1 MSEILMPRLSDTME
15 EGVVSSWHKKPGD
28 RVAVGDA
35 LVDIETDKALMEY
48 EAYEEGVLG
57 EILVPEGG
65 TASIGTP
72 IATLVTNESTDGT
85 APTPRPP
92 AEPAAAPEPALAAP
106 APAAAAPDPAAPMP
120 AEPVPT
126 VNGTAPAPQPAVPQP
141 APTGPGGRSPS
152 RPGAD
157 PTSIVQRAPQPPEG
171 HVSPVD
177 NSGLPLLLPPR
188 GVGSG
193 RSRPPS
199 SPLARRIA
207 RESGV
212 DLAALTGSGPGGRIV
227 RADVE
232 AAVRAAA
239 VMSTPPGTSTP
250 PGVAATSAP
259 QVTPTA
265 SVTSTPHGLAGTSAP
280 QVTATASVTSTP
292 HGVIA
297 TPAPSATS
305 TPSVTSSSHGVAVA
319 ATSTSTP
326 PITSQP
332 TPQPVRQAALS
343 AETAGTVREADPDT
357 ERVPLSRIRKVTA
370 RRLAESMR
378 AAPHFY
384 LTRVVDAEDL
394 LAFRTTLNAA
404 LAPAKVS
411 VNDLIVKACA
421 TALRANPVLNVSF
434 TEEHLLV
441 HKRVHVGVA
450 VALDEGLVVP
460 VVRDADR
467 KSVSAIGAETR
478 ELAGRAREQR
488 LTPQEMSG
496 GTFTVSNLGMFGVDA
511 FTAVINP
518 PEAAILAVGATRKD
532 VVFRDGEVVPRDR
545 MTLTLS
551 IDHRAC
557 DGATGAR
564 FLGELAELLENPL
577 RIVA

>member
-15 EGVVSSWHKKPGD
+15 EGVISTWHKKPGD
-28 RVAVGDA
+28 KVAAGDA

-72 IATLVTNESTDGT
+72 IATLVTDGS
-85 APTPRPP
+85 ASDAVPAPRPP
-92 AEPAAAPEPALAAP
+92 AEPTAQPEPSATGEGPATGGGTAAGGS
-106 APAAAAPDPAAPMP
+106 PAADGQSP
-120 AEPVPT
+120 AEA
-126 VNGTAPAPQPAVPQP
+126 GQSSAE
-141 APTGPGGRSPS
+141 GGRSPS
-152 RPGAD
+152 RPGGH
-157 PTSIVQRAPQPPEG
+157 PTSIVQRDAQPAEGVGTAVDDGSRLLPG
-171 HVSPVD
+171 HVG
-177 NSGLPLLLPPR
+177 N
-188 GVGSG
+188 G

-212 DLAALTGSGPGGRIV
+212 DLTTVTGSGPGGRIV

-232 AAVRAAA
+232 AAARHAA
-239 VMSTPPGTSTP
+239 VMATQPGAQ
-250 PGVAATSAP
+250 PGVQAAP
-259 QVTPTA
+259 QA
-265 SVTSTPHGLAGTSAP
+265 AP
-280 QVTATASVTSTP
+280 QATAT
-292 HGVIA
+292 
-297 TPAPSATS
+297 PSA
-305 TPSVTSSSHGVAVA
+305 A
-319 ATSTSTP
+319 
-326 PITSQP
+326 
-332 TPQPVRQAALS
+332 QPVPQAAG
-343 AETAGTVREADPDT
+343 AVREADPDT
-357 ERVPLSRIRKVTA
+357 EQVPLSRIRKVTA

-378 AAPHFY
+378 TAPHFY
-384 LTRVVDAEDL
+384 LTRVVDAGEL
-394 LAFRTTLNAA
+394 LAFRATLNAA

-450 VALDEGLVVP
+450 VALEEGLVVP
-460 VVRDADR
+460 VIRDADR

-478 ELAGRAREQR
+478 ELAGRAREQK

-518 PEAAILAVGATRKD
+518 PEAAILAVGATRKE

-564 FLGELAELLENPL
+564 FLGELVDLLENPL

>member
-1 MSEILMPRLSDTME
+1 MSDILMPRLSDTME

-28 RVAVGDA
+28 KVSAGDA

-48 EAYEEGVLG
+48 EAYEDGVLG
-57 EILVPEGG
+57 EILVGEGD

-72 IATLVTNESTDGT
+72 IATLVTDGA
-85 APTPRPP
+85 APAPRPAAEPP
-92 AEPAAAPEPALAAP
+92 AEPAQDDAP
-106 APAAAAPDPAAPMP
+106 ARTEPVVGTEDAP
-120 AEPVPT
+120 AE
-126 VNGTAPAPQPAVPQP
+126 N
-141 APTGPGGRSPS
+141 
-152 RPGAD
+152 
-157 PTSIVQRAPQPPEG
+157 
-171 HVSPVD
+171 
-177 NSGLPLLLPPR
+177 
-188 GVGSG
+188 G

-207 RESGV
+207 RENGV
-212 DLAALTGSGPGGRIV
+212 DLATLTGSGPGGRIV

-232 AAVRAAA
+232 AAAPAAT
-239 VMSTPPGTSTP
+239 VMSTAP
-250 PGVAATSAP
+250 AAP
-259 QVTPTA
+259 
-265 SVTSTPHGLAGTSAP
+265 
-280 QVTATASVTSTP
+280 
-292 HGVIA
+292 
-297 TPAPSATS
+297 PAPL
-305 TPSVTSSSHGVAVA
+305 
-319 ATSTSTP
+319 
-326 PITSQP
+326 
-332 TPQPVRQAALS
+332 QAAPPVS
-343 AETAGTVREADPDT
+343 RPAEAVPVDDEDT

-378 AAPHFY
+378 TAPHFY
-384 LTRVVDAEDL
+384 LTRVVDVEEL
-394 LAFRTTLNAA
+394 LAFRATLNAA

-441 HKRVHVGVA
+441 HKRVNVGVA

-460 VVRDADR
+460 VIRDTDR
-467 KSVSAIGAETR
+467 KSVSQIGAETR

-532 VVFRDGEVVPRDR
+532 VVFRDGEVIPRDR
-545 MTLTLS
+545 LTLTLS

-557 DGATGAR
+557 DGATGAA
-564 FLGELAELLENPL
+564 FLGQLTDLLENPL

>member
-28 RVAVGDA
+28 KVSVGDS

-48 EAYEEGVLG
+48 EAYEDGVLG
-57 EILVPEGG
+57 EILVGEGD
-65 TASIGTP
+65 TAAIGTP
-72 IATLVTNESTDGT
+72 IAVLVTDG
-85 APTPRPP
+85 
-92 AEPAAAPEPALAAP
+92 AAP
-106 APAAAAPDPAAPMP
+106 AATPAATPAAKTAEAAEA
-120 AEPVPT
+120 AEPPAANAPVRTESAPPAAE
-126 VNGTAPAPQPAVPQP
+126 APA
-141 APTGPGGRSPS
+141 S
-152 RPGAD
+152 R
-157 PTSIVQRAPQPPEG
+157 
-171 HVSPVD
+171 
-177 NSGLPLLLPPR
+177 N
-188 GVGSG
+188 G

-212 DLAALTGSGPGGRIV
+212 DLTSVTGSGPGGRIV

-232 AAVRAAA
+232 AAALDATVLDTAPSAPQPVPQPAAAA
-239 VMSTPPGTSTP
+239 V
-250 PGVAATSAP
+250 
-259 QVTPTA
+259 TA
-265 SVTSTPHGLAGTSAP
+265 DD
-280 QVTATASVTSTP
+280 
-292 HGVIA
+292 
-297 TPAPSATS
+297 
-305 TPSVTSSSHGVAVA
+305 
-319 ATSTSTP
+319 
-326 PITSQP
+326 
-332 TPQPVRQAALS
+332 
-343 AETAGTVREADPDT
+343 EDT

-378 AAPHFY
+378 TAPHFY
-384 LTRVVDAEDL
+384 LTRVVDVEEL
-394 LAFRTTLNAA
+394 LAFRATLNAA

-450 VALDEGLVVP
+450 VALEEGLVVP
-460 VVRDADR
+460 VIRDADR
-467 KSVSAIGAETR
+467 KSVSAIGTETR
-478 ELAGRAREQR
+478 EMAGRAREQR

-532 VVFRDGEVVPRDR
+532 VVFRDGEVIPRDR

-557 DGATGAR
+557 DGATGAA
-564 FLGELAELLENPL
+564 FLGQLTDLLENPL